1 MLWNSKTILL
11 FMSEVIETNKTPFS
25 ALSVNISLK
34 RLKVSMKVYISKR
47 SRIDNG
53 FVKKTP

>member
-1 MLWNSKTILL
+1 
-11 FMSEVIETNKTPFS
+11 MSEVIETNKTPFS